1 VFGVL
6 PIPGPLHEIALLVV
20 ALILVA
26 FYRDLMGEAWAS
38 TTGDSD
44 LAALHGDDD
53 FRPGVTLSEIREGFG
68 RLA

>member
-6 PIPGPLHEIALLVV
+6 PIPGPLDEIALLVV

-38 TTGDSD
+38 TTDEGASLTGQRDSD
-44 LAALHGDDD
+44 LAGPT
-53 FRPGVTLSEIREGFG
+53 R
-68 RLA
+68 